1 MNLLDFLFPSRCLGC
16 QKFGSFFCSSCREK
30 IVFVPQICPI
40 CERQSVGGKTHFRC
54 QTPYSLNGLVS
65 FYAYEGPVRSAL
77 RRLKYKPFA
86 FGGAR
91 DLVGPALD
99 FVKENPAVFAPLLS
113 LLSPPTP
120 LPYIVPVPLHSSR
133 LRWRGFNQA
142 KVLAEVFAKE
152 WGLPVTEFLVRKKE
166 TSPQAGL
173 DIKERQKNIVS
184 AFSLSPN
191 PPAGGSQYRNIILL
205 DDIWTTGATLRAAG
219 MVLKR
224 AGAKTVWGLTLAR

>member
-1 MNLLDFLFPSRCLGC
+1 MNILDFLFPPRCLGC
-16 QKFGSFFCSSCREK
+16 QKFGSFFCSSCRKK
-30 IVFVPQICPI
+30 IVFVPQVCPV
-40 CERQSVGGKTHFRC
+40 CEKPSVGGKTHLYC
-54 QTPYSLNGLVS
+54 QTPYSLDGLVS

-91 DLVGPALD
+91 GLVGPALD
-99 FVKENPAVFAPLLS
+99 FVKENPAVFAPFLS
-113 LLSPPTP
+113 FLSPLTH
-120 LPYIVPVPLHSSR
+120 IIPVPLHSSR

-152 WGLPVTEFLVRKKE
+152 WKSEIAELLIREKE

-173 DIKERQKNIVS
+173 DIKKRRENIVS
-184 AFSLSPN
+184 AFSLNRRFVSN
-191 PPAGGSQYRNIILL
+191 FDIRISNFIIL